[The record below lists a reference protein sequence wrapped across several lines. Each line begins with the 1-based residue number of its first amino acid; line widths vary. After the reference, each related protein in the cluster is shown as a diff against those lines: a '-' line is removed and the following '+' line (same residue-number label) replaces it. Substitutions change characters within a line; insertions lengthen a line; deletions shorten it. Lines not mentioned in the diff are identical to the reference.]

1 MVIAETGIKAG
12 RNALWREGKV
22 AGMHE
27 RESGESERPKPATN
41 NKTISCTEAFLTCK
55 ALQQVELC
63 VEKISFCCFYVAV
76 H

>member
-1 MVIAETGIKAG
+1 MHF
-12 RNALWREGKV
+12 WREGKV

-41 NKTISCTEAFLTCK
+41 NKTISCTKAFLTCK

-63 VEKISFCCFYVAV
+63 VE
-76 H
+76 